1 MNAMHLAVEFKTHQ
15 ALPGLIPRPRMQSAE
30 TGDLIVILN
39 QGIAHAVDLRWRTKY
54 AFWLAN
60 DGGLYNLHVTLREFC
75 FELDAAAELM
85 AARVDALG
93 GVPQC
98 RAAAVARNSRLPSH
112 PPTRRGSFNLGDA
125 LIRSHH
131 SAARHLILATTRA
144 MRQNDRVTASIFRS
158 FSAVQQQQARF
169 LKTYLPEQL
178 KTETKRDSDFA
189 NAG

>member
-15 ALPGLIPRPRMQSAE
+15 ALPGLVPRPRMRSAE
-30 TGDLIVILN
+30 TGDLIAILN

-54 AFWLAN
+54 VFWLAK
-60 DGGLYNLHVTLREFC
+60 DRGLYNLHATLREFC
-75 FELDAAAELM
+75 SELDAVAELM

-98 RAAAVARNSRLPSH
+98 TAAAVARNSRLPSH
-112 PPTRRGSFNLGDA
+112 PPTRSGSFNLGDA

-131 SAARHLILATTRA
+131 LAARHLIQATTKA
-144 MRQNDRVTASIFRS
+144 MQQNDRVTASIFSS

-169 LKTYLPEQL
+169 LKTFIPEQTAL
-178 KTETKRDSDFA
+178 GGKPDGSLA
-189 NAG
+189 CA